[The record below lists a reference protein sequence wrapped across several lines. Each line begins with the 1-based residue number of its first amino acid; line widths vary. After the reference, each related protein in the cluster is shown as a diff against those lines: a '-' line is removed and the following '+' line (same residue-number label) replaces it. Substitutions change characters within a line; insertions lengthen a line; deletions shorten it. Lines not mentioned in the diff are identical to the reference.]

1 MSAVNVRY
9 DRAMDKPSRANADV
23 RHLERAALAYLDRFP
38 ASAATLRRVLMRRLR
53 RAAGNEAF
61 DPARAEALVAGL
73 LSRLAEAG
81 LIDDDRYAGALA
93 RNLLGRGVAPAM
105 IAHRLAA
112 KGITRDAA
120 ERIAASLIAEAAEE
134 GRDADLEAAR
144 ALARKRRLGP
154 WRTRAADR
162 DRRERELAVLGR
174 AGFSR
179 RIARQ
184 VLGEDEDGE
193 DGG

>member
-1 MSAVNVRY
+1 
-9 DRAMDKPSRANADV
+9 MDKPSRANADV

-53 RAAGNEAF
+53 RTAGDEAF
-61 DPARAEALVAGL
+61 DQARAEVLVAGL

-112 KGITRDAA
+112 KGIARDAA

-154 WRTRAADR
+154 WRTREADPG
-162 DRRERELAVLGR
+162 RRERDLAVLGR

-179 RIARQ
+179 RIAQQ